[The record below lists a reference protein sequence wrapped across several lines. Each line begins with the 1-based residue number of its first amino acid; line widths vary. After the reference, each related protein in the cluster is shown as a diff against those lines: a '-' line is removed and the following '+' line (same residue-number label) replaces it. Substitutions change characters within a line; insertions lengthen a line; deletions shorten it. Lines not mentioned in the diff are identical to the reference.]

1 MYISFKKLEMNHRK
15 VLLNADMQSGYS
27 VYNELA
33 TEARPNA
40 TATLT
45 DISFMDKF
53 VITLLPIIIGTGV
66 IGNVI
71 NIIIFSKKQ
80 MRRSS
85 TYYFLIY
92 LSAFD
97 LLVLMICAMD
107 VFLRYGFQIEIREHS
122 LLLCRLHTFLTY
134 FLIHASSFIL
144 MIISV
149 DRALIVSNK
158 AIYFSL
164 LRPKLAESIEKRENS
179 LLLGSNLCCVLRCGI
194 KSKFK
199 RNGLNKPC
207 MNRMDLVI
215 LTTLSLL
222 LLLNIHYLFFM
233 NINSIQ
239 QRDRDP
245 GKDPFLIENS
255 KLNISIIYDLYDD
268 FDFRINEM
276 VNYEKSFVEKRSDI
290 AEFACYPPEGTAYYA
305 FLSKYFIWIDII
317 VYSFL
322 PCVIM
327 SICSAIILYRIRT
340 SDNKYLT
347 NVFTKNNQ
355 TPFYR
360 RLKRNRQLLYMLLIT
375 NLYFLL
381 SSLPYCIM
389 FLLYRGENSESGFG
403 QLFVH
408 VLSYTNNAFNFI
420 FYGVSSQKY
429 RENFAILFWKSSSL
443 SMQANKESIYSNSN
457 KQVRR
462 LKLNKGSQIQA
473 TPLQEVVDV

>member
-1 MYISFKKLEMNHRK
+1 MNHRK
-15 VLLNADMQSGYS
+15 ILLNADMESGYS

-33 TEARPNA
+33 KVRANS
-40 TATLT
+40 TAALN
-45 DISFMDKF
+45 DLSFMDKF
-53 VITLLPIIIGTGV
+53 VITLLPIIISTGV

-97 LLVLMICAMD
+97 LLVLLICAMD

-122 LLLCRLHTFLTY
+122 LLFCRLHTFLTY
-134 FLIHASSFIL
+134 FLIHASSLIL

-164 LRPKLAESIEKRENS
+164 LRPKLTQAIMQRRENS
-179 LLLGSNLCCVLRCGI
+179 ILLGSNLCCVCRCGM

-199 RNGLNKPC
+199 RNGVNKPC

-215 LTTLSLL
+215 LLTLSLL

-239 QRDRDP
+239 QRGRDS
-245 GKDPFLIENS
+245 GKDPFLIESS
-255 KLNISIIYDLYDD
+255 KLNMSIIYDMYDD
-268 FDFRINEM
+268 IDFRINQM
-276 VNYEKSFVEKRSDI
+276 VNYEKSLVDKRSEI
-290 AEFACYPPEGTAYYA
+290 GEFACYPPEGTAYYA

-340 SDNKYLT
+340 SDSKYLT

-375 NLYFLL
+375 NMYFLL

-389 FLLYRGENSESGFG
+389 FLLYRGEDSESGFG

-429 RENFAILFWKSSSL
+429 RENFALLFWKSSSL
-443 SMQANKESIYSNSN
+443 QAQKESIYSNSN
-457 KQVRR
+457 KQMRR
-462 LKLNKGSQIQA
+462 LKLNKGAQIQA
-473 TPLQEVVDV
+473 APLQEVVDV